1 MVCHVA
7 TLARERKLVS
17 NQFRAFPWIV
27 LLLFL
32 ANVSYSQDDPIIYVT
47 KTGTKYH
54 SAGCSYLKKSA
65 IPMKLSEASV
75 SYSPCSRCN
84 PPTRSSRGKVSR
96 HSLGEVTGVP
106 SRPQGESSRSL
117 IPSSDPP
124 VGITPT
130 GKTIYEGPRGGLYHY
145 SKSGK
150 KVYERKRK

>member
-1 MVCHVA
+1 MK
-7 TLARERKLVS
+7 EKLVT
-17 NQFRAFPWIV
+17 NQFRAFHWIV
-27 LLLFL
+27 SLLLL
-32 ANVSYSQDDPIIYVT
+32 VNIGYSQDDPTVYVT
-47 KTGTKYH
+47 KTGSKYH
-54 SAGCSYLKKSA
+54 TAGCSYLKKSA

-84 PPTRSSRGKVSR
+84 PPTRGFSAKASRQFLDKV
-96 HSLGEVTGVP
+96 TDVP
-106 SRPQGESSRSL
+106 KRTRGESYRSL
-117 IPSSDPP
+117 VPSSDVP